1 MPRHFS
7 NRSRLIAEALAEFR
21 NFSLL
26 VDIPAALRQV
36 DVPEIVIL
44 HWQILDWV
52 LLQLSGKFIKPLIR
66 NGLFVIVVID
76 SRVLPNLAWKL
87 L

>member
-1 MPRHFS
+1 MVCPLLFF

-36 DVPEIVIL
+36 NVPEIVIL

-52 LLQLSGKFIKPLIR
+52 LLQLSGKFIKSLS
-66 NGLFVIVVID
+66 GKGFL
-76 SRVLPNLAWKL
+76 WL